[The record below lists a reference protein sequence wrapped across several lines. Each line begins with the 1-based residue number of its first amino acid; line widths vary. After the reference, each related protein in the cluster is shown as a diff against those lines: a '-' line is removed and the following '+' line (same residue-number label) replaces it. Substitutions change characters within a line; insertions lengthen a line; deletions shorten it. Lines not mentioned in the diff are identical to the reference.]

1 MSTAPIDRT
10 FYADP
15 SGINALRRDA
25 RAHDPAALK
34 TAARQFESLF
44 TSMMLKSMRDATP
57 KDSLMGSD
65 QQDFYQEMFDS
76 QLATQLSKGK
86 GLGLADVLVQQL
98 MKGGVGEPA
107 AATGS
112 PDKALTAPATAS
124 TVSTASTA
132 STAASGASAAST
144 AWPPASREE
153 FVQALLPAATAAGQ
167 RLGVDP
173 GTLIAHAALETGW
186 GHSMPRNADGSC
198 SFNLFGIKSGA
209 SWSGPVAVAATK
221 EVLNGQPQVVQAGFR
236 SYASPADCLN
246 DYASLL
252 TGRQRYTAALGTG
265 SDVRAFAQGL
275 QQGGYATD
283 PDYVGKLTAVARE
296 LKSRVSAPI
305 TVSEFS

>member
-65 QQDFYQEMFDS
+65 QQDFYQDMFDS

-98 MKGGVGEPA
+98 MKGGVGGPA
-107 AATGS
+107 AATGG
-112 PDKALTAPATAS
+112 PDKVLTAPATAS
-124 TVSTASTA
+124 TAST
-132 STAASGASAAST
+132 ASAAST
-144 AWPPASREE
+144 AWPPATRED

-198 SFNLFGIKSGA
+198 SFNLFGIKAGA
-209 SWSGPVAVAATK
+209 SWNGPVAVAATK

>member
-1 MSTAPIDRT
+1 
-10 FYADP
+10 
-15 SGINALRRDA
+15 
-25 RAHDPAALK
+25 
-34 TAARQFESLF
+34 
-44 TSMMLKSMRDATP
+44 
-57 KDSLMGSD
+57 MGSD
-65 QQDFYQEMFDS
+65 QQDFYQDMFDS

-98 MKGGVGEPA
+98 MKGGIGGPA
-107 AATGS
+107 AATGG
-112 PDKALTAPATAS
+112 PDKALATPATAS
-124 TVSTASTA
+124 MTAP
-132 STAASGASAAST
+132 AAPAAST
-144 AWPPASREE
+144 AWPPATRED

-198 SFNLFGIKSGA
+198 SFNLFGIKAGA
-209 SWSGPVAVAATK
+209 SWNGPVAVAATK
-221 EVLNGQPQVVQAGFR
+221 EVLNGQPQAVQAGFR

-252 TGRQRYTAALGTG
+252 AGRQRYTAALGTG

-296 LKSRVSAPI
+296 LKSRVSPPI

>member
-1 MSTAPIDRT
+1 MATAPIDRT

-15 SGINALRRDA
+15 SGLNALRHDA
-25 RAHDPAALK
+25 RAQDPQALK

-57 KDSLMGSD
+57 KDTLMGSD
-65 QQDFYQEMFDS
+65 QQDFYQDMFDS

-98 MKGGVGEPA
+98 MKGGVGGPVA
-107 AATGS
+107 PVA
-112 PDKALTAPATAS
+112 DKAADAAAPATALKP
-124 TVSTASTA
+124 
-132 STAASGASAAST
+132 TAA
-144 AWPPASREE
+144 AWPPATRAD

-167 RLGVDP
+167 RLGVEP

-186 GHSMPRNADGSC
+186 GRSMPRNADGSC
-198 SFNLFGIKSGA
+198 SFNLFGIKAGA
-209 SWSGPVAVAATK
+209 SWSGPVAVAPTT
-221 EVLNGQPQVVQAGFR
+221 EVVNGQPQSVQAGFR
-236 SYASPADCLN
+236 SYASPEDCLN

-252 TGRQRYTAALGTG
+252 AGRPRYTAALGTG
-265 SDVRAFAQGL
+265 SDVQAFAQGL

-296 LKSRVSAPI
+296 LKSRVAAPI